1 MMRIV
6 VVQCGSDDGAHSD
19 GAADDA
25 YCDNNDDDANDD
37 SCGEKGDNAYRLS
50 ISIHSLYHSV
60 VRSL

>member
-6 VVQCGSDDGAHSD
+6 MVQCGSDDGAHSD

-37 SCGEKGDNAYRLS
+37 SCGEKGDNAYAYLS
-50 ISIHSLYHSV
+50 VDIRYHSV
-60 VRSL
+60 VRTL

>member
-6 VVQCGSDDGAHSD
+6 MVQYGADDGAHSD

-37 SCGEKGDNAYRLS
+37 SCGEKGDKCRLS
-50 ISIHSLYHSV
+50 VSIHSLHHSV
-60 VRSL
+60 VRTL

>member
-6 VVQCGSDDGAHSD
+6 VVQCGSDDGAYS

-25 YCDNNDDDANDD
+25 YCGNNDDDANDD

-50 ISIHSLYHSV
+50 VSIHSLHHSV
-60 VRSL
+60 VKTL